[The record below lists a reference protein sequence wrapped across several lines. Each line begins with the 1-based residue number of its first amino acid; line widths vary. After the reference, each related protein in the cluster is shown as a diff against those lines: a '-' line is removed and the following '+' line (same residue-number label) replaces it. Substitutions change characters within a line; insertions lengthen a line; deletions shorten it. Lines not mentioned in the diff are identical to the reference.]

1 MKKSIKETKIEKK
14 ILEKLDGKIKNIAEM
29 MFEDEEILTLQN
41 HANNVS
47 ITRMGYNDHGPVHMK
62 KAALNS
68 IIMFDLLKDSGVK
81 FSLQRE
87 KAGTIQDS
95 KISVFIASILHD
107 IGMSVC
113 RDNHEYLS
121 VNLAISIIDRILKK
135 YYKNNISRRT
145 IIKTTTIEGIIGHMA
160 TQEITSIE
168 AGLVLV
174 GDGCDMEKGRAR
186 ISTIISDGAKPGDIH
201 RYSAT
206 SIKNLQIDKGKRKP
220 IKVEIKMKEAAG
232 LFQVEQVLIPKIK
245 SSKLVP
251 YIELCAIID
260 KKDRREYF

>member
-121 VNLAISIIDRILKK
+121 VNLAIPIIDRILKK
-135 YYKNNISRRT
+135 YYKNNTSRRT
-145 IIKTTTIEGIIGHMA
+145 IIK
-160 TQEITSIE
+160 ITSIE

-220 IKVEIKMKEAAG
+220 IKVEIKMNEAAG